1 MSVSSAHQVN
11 IFQGQRFWLSRE
23 VPQRSRFKDL
33 ITKHGGV
40 VVLMEKDA
48 DVMLVDHIKKNIP
61 TGCHSYKYVEE
72 SIRKGQVA
80 DLDAHRAG
88 SSRPRA
94 MGASNI
100 PKQGTKSVYTL
111 EDDQLLYDF
120 LYPFEQ
126 EENAPIHGN
135 KIYQLLERRFPKHP
149 WQSSRSRYLKK
160 LRGNPRP
167 GGGVPRTDLLRSE
180 PHAEPRDEAPRSAT
194 PPRRATPTI
203 PTTAP
208 AQTVPSIQQKP
219 IPPQPT
225 SSISHIDKQSKPK
238 RKHSPA
244 HEAPSAPQASPSKKR
259 AVAESRHRDNPRQ
272 DSPRQPL
279 EPITRPPALISHTP
293 VSEQQGGPSIQEV
306 SQSLDSAENLNREEE
321 EGAMLFME
329 LPFLPSPTEPADES
343 FDEEDDGGGS
353 ESGDNNLIDW
363 VETQVSRGFDDAV
376 IDDALC
382 CTSLNCKLA
391 GKILNI
397 LAAGNPIPNDIPGV
411 WTSKDDEDLQGS
423 NGREVERVLKKHGEH
438 SLSERWNYLSEA
450 RERDMI

>member
-1 MSVSSAHQVN
+1 MSVSSAHPVN

-40 VVLMEKDA
+40 IVLMENDA
-48 DVMLVDHIKKNIP
+48 DVMLVDHAKKNIP

-88 SSRPRA
+88 SFRPRA

-100 PKQGTKSVYTL
+100 PKRGTKSVYTL

-149 WQSSRSRYLKK
+149 WQSSRSRYLRK

-167 GGGVPRTDLLRSE
+167 GGGAPRTDLLLSE
-180 PHAEPRDEAPRSAT
+180 PHAEPQDEAPRSTT
-194 PPRRATPTI
+194 PSRRATPSI
-203 PTTAP
+203 PTMAP
-208 AQTVPSIQQKP
+208 AQTVSSIQQNL
-219 IPPQPT
+219 IPPQPS

-238 RKHSPA
+238 RKYSPA

-259 AVAESRHRDNPRQ
+259 AVAGSRHRDNPRQ

-279 EPITRPPALISHTP
+279 EPITRPPALVKPMP
-293 VSEQQGGPSIQEV
+293 VSKRQRSASIQEV
-306 SQSLDSAENLNREEE
+306 QQNLNSTGNLNRAEE
-321 EGAMLFME
+321 EGAMLFIE
-329 LPFLPSPTEPADES
+329 LPFLPSPPEPVNES
-343 FDEEDDGGGS
+343 FDEENDGRGS
-353 ESGDNNLIDW
+353 ESGDNNLIGW
-363 VETQVSRGFDDAV
+363 VEAQVSRGFEDAV

-382 CTSLNCKLA
+382 CTTLNCKLA

-397 LAAGNPIPNDIPGV
+397 LAAGNPIPNDIRGV

-423 NGREVERVLKKHGEH
+423 NGREVERVLKKHGER